1 MMSNRYLDGRTALVT
16 GSVGGLGNAI
26 ATGLAAAGA
35 KIVLNGLEPAEEG
48 IKAAE
53 KISSRHN
60 VDAIFDPANL
70 SELSQ
75 IERMIDNAN
84 SRFGS
89 IDILVNNAV
98 VRNFSTIEDM
108 QPEAWDQSIAVNL
121 SAAFHA
127 VRLILSDMKA
137 RHWGRII
144 NMSSVYGW
152 RGAAERIDYVTTK
165 TALIGLTRGIAIE
178 TAASGVTA
186 NALSPG
192 SVPTPAIMAKL
203 ESMAEAEGAMLADV
217 EKRYISARHPTGRF
231 VATQSVA
238 AMAAFLCSSAGDDIT
253 GTVLPIDGGWTVS

>member
-1 MMSNRYLDGRTALVT
+1 VSNRYLDGRTALVT
-16 GSVGGLGNAI
+16 GSVGGLGHAI

-35 KIVLNGLEPAEEG
+35 KIVLNGLESAEEG

-53 KISSRHN
+53 KISSTHN
-60 VDAIFDPANL
+60 VDAIFAPGNL

-98 VRNFSTIEDM
+98 VRNFSKIEDM
-108 QPEAWDQSIAVNL
+108 RPEAWDQSIAVNL

-127 VRLILSDMKA
+127 VRLILPDMKA

-192 SVPTPAIMAKL
+192 SVPTPAIMDKL
-203 ESMAEAEGAMLADV
+203 LNMAAVQGAPLADI
-217 EKRYISARHPTGRF
+217 ERSYISERHPTGKF
-231 VATQSVA
+231 VAMQNVA
-238 AMAAFLCSSAGDDIT
+238 AMVAFLCSSAGDDIT
-253 GTVLPIDGGWTVS
+253 GAVLPIDGGWTVS

>member
-1 MMSNRYLDGRTALVT
+1 MSNRYLDGRTALVT
-16 GSVGGLGNAI
+16 GSVGGLGHAI

-35 KIVLNGLEPAEEG
+35 KIVLNGLESAEEG

-53 KISSRHN
+53 KISSTHN
-60 VDAIFDPANL
+60 VDAIFAPGNL

-98 VRNFSTIEDM
+98 VRNFSKIEDM
-108 QPEAWDQSIAVNL
+108 RPEAWDQSIAVNL

-127 VRLILSDMKA
+127 VRLILPDMKA

-192 SVPTPAIMAKL
+192 SVPTPAIMNKL
-203 ESMAEAEGAMLADV
+203 QNMAAAQGAPLADI
-217 EKRYISARHPTGRF
+217 ERSYISERHPTGKF
-231 VATQSVA
+231 VAMQNVA
-238 AMAAFLCSSAGDDIT
+238 AMLAFLCSSAGDDIT
-253 GTVLPIDGGWTVS
+253 GAVLPIDGGWTVS

>member
-1 MMSNRYLDGRTALVT
+1 MSNRYLNGRTALVT

-26 ATGLAAAGA
+26 AAGLAAVGA
-35 KIVLNGLEPAEEG
+35 NLVLNGLETQEEG
-48 IKAAE
+48 ADAAS
-53 KISSRHN
+53 KIALEYD
-60 VDAIFDPANL
+60 VEALFDSADL
-70 SELSQ
+70 SDLSQ
-75 IERMIDNAN
+75 IKRMIDNAN
-84 SRFGS
+84 ARFGG

-98 VRNFSTIEDM
+98 VRNFSAIEDLH
-108 QPEAWDQSIAVNL
+108 PEAWDRSIAVNL

-127 VRLILSDMKA
+127 VRLVLPGMKA
-137 RHWGRII
+137 RSWGRII
-144 NMSSVYGW
+144 NMSSVFGW
-152 RGAAERIDYVTTK
+152 RGASERIDYVTTK
-165 TALIGLTRGIAIE
+165 TAIIGLTRGIAVE

-217 EKRYISARHPTGRF
+217 EKKYISERHPTGRF

-238 AMAAFLCSSAGDDIT
+238 AMAAFLCSPAGDDIT

>member
-1 MMSNRYLDGRTALVT
+1 MSNRYLDGRTALVT

-26 ATGLAAAGA
+26 ATGLAAVGA
-35 KIVLNGLEPAEEG
+35 KIVLNGLESEEEG

-53 KISSRHN
+53 KISSTHN

-84 SRFGS
+84 NRFGS
-89 IDILVNNAV
+89 VDIVVNNAV

-127 VRLILSDMKA
+127 VRLILPDMKA

-192 SVPTPAIMAKL
+192 SVPTPAIMDKL
-203 ESMAEAEGAMLADV
+203 HNMATVQGAPLDDI
-217 EKRYISARHPTGRF
+217 ERSYISERHPTGKF
-231 VATQSVA
+231 VAMQNVA
-238 AMAAFLCSSAGDDIT
+238 AMVAFLCSSAGDDIT
-253 GTVLPIDGGWTVS
+253 GAVLPIDGGWTVS